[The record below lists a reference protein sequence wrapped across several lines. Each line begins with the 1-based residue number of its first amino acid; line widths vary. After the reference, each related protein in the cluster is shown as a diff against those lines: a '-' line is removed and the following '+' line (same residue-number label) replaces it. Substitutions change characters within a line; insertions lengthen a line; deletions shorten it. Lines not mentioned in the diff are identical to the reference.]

1 MNIDLRNISINQ
13 RLSEET
19 NRYTATLYLDGKA
32 IADVGNRGCGGPDEV
47 RARPGCNEA
56 LDRVEAYC
64 KSLPPIPSEH
74 LPEGLKMDLE
84 LWCGLRVDESLYLKD
99 LRRLVKTK
107 ILFKEEG
114 GPLMTSSFKG
124 CKAITPTHI
133 AAFKARNPK
142 AVILNELPEAEALA
156 LFKTAA

>member
-1 MNIDLRNISINQ
+1 MNIELRNISISQ

-19 NRYTATLYLDGKA
+19 NCYTATLYLDGKA

-64 KSLPPIPSEH
+64 KSLPPIPSEYFAD
-74 LPEGLKMDLE
+74 GLSMSLE

-114 GPLMTSSFKG
+114 KPLMTSTFKG
-124 CKAITPTHI
+124 CKAITPAHI
-133 AAFKARNPK
+133 QAFRTLHPK
-142 AVILNELPEAEALA
+142 AVILNAMPESEALA
-156 LFKTAA
+156 LFKAA